1 MAHQHHHNQH
11 EHHHHGHSHLHSEG
25 TASPSTVSASD
36 AQEIDRIIGKLTVV
50 GVGGNALLVAFKLV
64 AGLLGNSMA
73 MVSDAVHSLSDVLA
87 TLIAFAGSKIAN
99 QEADTD
105 HPYGHERFECL
116 AALALALILVCVGA
130 GIGYAGVSA
139 LISGSWREADPTVLA
154 LVGALVSIAC
164 KEAMF
169 QYTMHYAKA
178 IGSVAFKADAWHHRS
193 DALSSVGAAVGIV
206 AAMCGVLWAD
216 AVASIVICLFI
227 LKIAFDVGKE
237 AFENMMDTPC
247 SEQEQQAIAATILS
261 VEGVLALNL
270 LRTRK
275 FGSRIYVEAEIACD
289 AQLSLVDAHAIAEIV
304 HNLVEQDHPSV
315 KHVMVHVDPA
325 EQK

>member
-1 MAHQHHHNQH
+1 MAHTYRHSHHHD
-11 EHHHHGHSHLHSEG
+11 HHHGLESER
-25 TASPSTVSASD
+25 TASPDVVSASD
-36 AQEIDRIIGKLTVV
+36 AQEINRIIGKLTIV
-50 GVGGNALLVAFKLV
+50 GVGGNALLVVFKLV

-87 TLIAFAGSKIAN
+87 TLIAFVGSKLAN
-99 QEADTD
+99 KEADSD

-116 AALALALILVCVGA
+116 AALVLALILLGVGI
-130 GIGYAGVSA
+130 GIGYAGVDA
-139 LISGSWREADPTVLA
+139 LVSGSWREANPTVLA

-193 DALSSVGAAVGIV
+193 DALSSVGAAAGIV

-216 AVASIVICLFI
+216 AVASILICLVI

-237 AFENMMDTPC
+237 AIENMTDTSC
-247 SEQEQQAIAATILS
+247 SEEEQQAITNTILS
-261 VEGVLALNL
+261 VEGVQGLHL

-275 FGSRIYVEAEIACD
+275 FGSRVYVEVEIICD
-289 AQLSLVDAHAIAEIV
+289 GCLSLVDAHDIAETV
-304 HNLVEQDHPSV
+304 HNRVEQDHPTV

-325 EQK
+325 EQPTE